1 MSNLFEHPVI
11 PAARSD
17 ADFAKTL
24 KAPGNL
30 VFHLGA
36 NLVTVSD
43 RAQQAHAVGKKIF
56 VHLDMALG
64 LGKDRY
70 ALEFLKSCGVD
81 GIITTKNSAVRDA
94 NELGLIT
101 VQRFFMIDSQSVSS
115 ALDNIRTAKPSMV
128 ELLPGVLPA
137 IVAKFSREIKQ
148 PVIAGGLIRTKEDI
162 MAALSSGATAV
173 STATEAL
180 WYL

>member
-1 MSNLFEHPVI
+1 MSNLLDHPVI

-17 ADFAKTL
+17 EDFPKTL

-36 NLVTVSD
+36 NIVTVAD
-43 RAQQAHAVGKKIF
+43 RVREAHGAGKKIF
-56 VHLDMALG
+56 IHLDMAMG
-64 LGKDRY
+64 LGRDRS
-70 ALEFLKSCGVD
+70 ALEFLKGCGVD
-81 GIITTKNSAVRDA
+81 GIITTKNSTVRDA

-115 ALDNIRTAKPSMV
+115 ALDNIRTGKPSMV

-137 IVAKFSREIKQ
+137 LVTRFAKEIKQ

-162 MAALSSGATAV
+162 IGALGAGASAV

-180 WYL
+180 WYM